1 MQEEQ
6 FYAVTFGA
14 GWRTRGPEGP
24 PSGQASAA
32 DAPKKRQQ
40 LTVKLPRG
48 PPATS
53 SSCGSAETRKF
64 SDSATGRAYSTEKT
78 GRLTWRN
85 QRWRA
90 TTQQWANSGGQYTT
104 TTSIAIIMVV
114 IPAIFLSLLFQR
126 SSNRYSSRL
135 LFQRSSNRSSSRLS
149 FQRSSNRSSSS
160 DLTITSMHCCNM

>member
-1 MQEEQ
+1 MLKEEQ

-24 PSGQASAA
+24 PAINAPA
-32 DAPKKRQQ
+32 KPKKKQQ

-48 PPATS
+48 PQPTS
-53 SSCGSAETRKF
+53 SSSGNAATRNLA
-64 SDSATGRAYSTEKT
+64 DVATGRAYSTQES

-85 QRWRA
+85 QKWRA
-90 TTQQWANSGGQYTT
+90 TSQQWANNGGQYIT
-104 TTSIAIIMVV
+104 TTSIAIIMAV
-114 IPAIFLSLLFQR
+114 IPAIILSLL
-126 SSNRYSSRL
+126 
-135 LFQRSSNRSSSRLS
+135 